1 MKISAFLV
9 AAIGLVAVI
18 VGLSLLLAFPIM
30 WLINYTFTTSVLLA
44 LFGVPQITFWKTVV
58 LSVVTSWL
66 FKGGSSSSSSK

>member
-18 VGLSLLLAFPIM
+18 VGLSLLLALPIM

-44 LFGVPQITFWKTVV
+44 LFGVPQITVWKTVA
-58 LSVVTSWL
+58 LSIVTGSL
-66 FKGGSSSSSSK
+66 FKGSSSSSSK